1 MNIIYN
7 IGWVASL
14 GISVFAGFNDRL
26 VLAIFYLF
34 ASMVF
39 LFLAN
44 LKYILKDKKQDQ
56 VANDVLAIEQSIQKA
71 EAAIVAMQSLAK
83 LISRAALS
91 LIKRSGRMEGYPE
104 EEQEALK
111 ESFLSLLNGLNLSER
126 DREEV
131 LEEYNRFIEIDYVYL
146 LLESH
151 IPIRWPRE
159 ELHKRRDML
168 SEVNSNRPSPERIEE
183 LLIRNGSL
191 SSNHK
196 EILEDYKYFRKYKK
210 YRRPEIISN
219 YKELRKTMNL

>member
-34 ASMVF
+34 ASIVF